1 MKNAIV
7 DCAKVY
13 RGVDIERKI
22 NLPRGKKKKKKD
34 ARDYGIEAYL

>member
-22 NLPRGKKKKKKD
+22 NLPREKKEEE
-34 ARDYGIEAYL
+34 RCT

>member
-22 NLPRGKKKKKKD
+22 NLPRKKKKKKD